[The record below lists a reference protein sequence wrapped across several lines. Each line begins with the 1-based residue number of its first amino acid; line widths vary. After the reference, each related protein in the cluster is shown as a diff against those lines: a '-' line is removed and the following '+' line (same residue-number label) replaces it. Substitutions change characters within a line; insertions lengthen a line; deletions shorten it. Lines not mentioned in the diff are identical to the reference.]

1 MKICPFFPEHAM
13 DVKIQQYELSCL
25 QRRHCKSNK
34 IQAGQQRAGKEEQW
48 IEQETEISWH
58 TL

>member
-1 MKICPFFPEHAM
+1 M
-13 DVKIQQYELSCL
+13 DVKIQQHVNMSCL

>member
-1 MKICPFFPEHAM
+1 MKICPFFPTM

-34 IQAGQQRAGKEEQW
+34 IQAVQQRAGKEEQ
-48 IEQETEISWH
+48 
-58 TL
+58 